1 VQAEDETETSIAT
14 TTYWLGPGRSPVIRI
29 SSNTDRKGETEAVDE
44 FELKGKSLMTRT
56 VCFESRRYG
65 KFEWRYV
72 GKKERAAV
80 GLADANNLLVLEKI
94 GVEGRI
100 RVAQLVRSDSTRT
113 AGTRASTAGNG
124 GKLEMCLNGENGEAL
139 VDEVMVVTSCL
150 VMLKK
155 EIDRLRKMQI
165 MVMSGA
171 AGGGG
176 L

>member
-1 VQAEDETETSIAT
+1 M
-14 TTYWLGPGRSPVIRI
+14 IRI
-29 SSNTDRKGETEAVDE
+29 FSGGTSGDVDDVDE
-44 FELKGKSLMTRT
+44 FELKSKNLVTRT

-94 GVEGRI
+94 DMGNRR

-113 AGTRASTAGNG
+113 AGTRPSAAGNG
-124 GKLEMCLNGENGEAL
+124 GKLEMCLTGENGEEL
-139 VDEVMVVTSCL
+139 VDEVTVVSSCL

-155 EIDRLRKMQI
+155 EIDRLRTVQI
-165 MVMSGA
+165 MVMAG

-176 L
+176 A